1 MKRQRVRTN
10 AVTGQLEHYYEE
22 QGPSS
27 ASPASGLLPG
37 PEIKAVARAPGD
49 PRNRAVNALPGHGPR
64 PRPQPPQ
71 PRDSGT

>member
-10 AVTGQLEHYYEE
+10 AVTGALEHYYEE

-27 ASPASGLLPG
+27 ASPASGMLPG
-37 PEIKAVARAPGD
+37 PHEIKAVARAPGD
-49 PRNRAVNALPGHGPR
+49 PRNRAINALPGHGPR
-64 PRPQPPQ
+64 PQ